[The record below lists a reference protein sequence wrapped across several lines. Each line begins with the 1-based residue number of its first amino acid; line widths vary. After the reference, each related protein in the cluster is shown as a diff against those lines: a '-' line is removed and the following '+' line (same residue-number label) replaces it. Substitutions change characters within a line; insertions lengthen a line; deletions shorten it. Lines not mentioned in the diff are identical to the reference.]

1 VSPGAILEVERVSK
15 HFGGLSVVEDLTFSV
30 RRGSRTAL
38 IGPNGAGKTTIFNLI
53 SGIFPV
59 DAGSIRMNGADITH
73 IPSRNRIRH
82 GVARTFQNVR
92 LMPHLSTLENV
103 IVGQH
108 SRSGGWRG
116 VLHPV
121 NLVPRNRWREEARAA
136 LADAGLADYARAS
149 VGSLPYGVQKR
160 IEVVRALMAKPALL
174 LLDEPAAG
182 LNPVETVTLQ
192 LYLEKLAVTGGLTLL
207 VVEHDMHFVGALCRD
222 VVVLSFGKKIA
233 EGSPDAIRQNRH
245 VQEVYLGTPA
255 AKLIAPAAPEK
266 MEYRRAAYG
275 A

>member
-1 VSPGAILEVERVSK
+1 MSPGAILELERVSK
-15 HFGGLSVVEDLTFSV
+15 HFGGLSVVEDLTFAV

-38 IGPNGAGKTTIFNLI
+38 IGPNGAGKTTVFNLI
-53 SGIFPV
+53 SGVFPV
-59 DAGSIRMNGADITH
+59 DTGSIRMDGADITR

-82 GVARTFQNVR
+82 GIARTFQNVR

-149 VGSLPYGVQKR
+149 VGGLPYGVQKR
-160 IEVVRALMAKPALL
+160 VEVVRALLAKPALL

-182 LNPVETVTLQ
+182 LNPAETETLQ
-192 LYLEKLAVTGGLTLL
+192 LYLEKLSVDGGLTLL

-222 VVVLSFGKKIA
+222 VIVLSFGRKIA
-233 EGSPDAIRQNRH
+233 EGSPDTIRRDLH
-245 VQEVYLGTPA
+245 VQEVYLGRPVAGPVVPPA
-255 AKLIAPAAPEK
+255 PGISEYGLAAC
-266 MEYRRAAYG
+266 RA
-275 A
+275 

>member
-1 VSPGAILEVERVSK
+1 MSLELILELERVRK
-15 HFGGLSVVEDLTFSV
+15 HFGGLSVADDLTFAV

-38 IGPNGAGKTTIFNLI
+38 IGPNGAGKTTVFNLV
-53 SGIFPV
+53 SGVFPL
-59 DAGSIRMNGADITH
+59 DGGSIRMNGVDITRVS
-73 IPSRNRIRH
+73 SRDRIRH
-82 GVARTFQNVR
+82 GIARTFQNVR

-136 LADAGLADYARAS
+136 LADAGVADYAHAA

-182 LNPVETVTLQ
+182 LNPAETETLQ
-192 LYLEKLAVTGGLTLL
+192 IYLEKLAVESGLTLL
-207 VVEHDMHFVGALCRD
+207 IVEHDMHFVGALCRD

-233 EGSPDAIRQNRH
+233 EGSPDAVRQNRR
-245 VQEVYLGTPA
+245 VQEVYLGGPA
-255 AKLIAPAAPEK
+255 AKPVAPAMSEK
-266 MEYRRAAYG
+266 AENRRAAYG

>member
-1 VSPGAILEVERVSK
+1 MSADAILALTGVSK
-15 HFGGLSVVEDLTFSV
+15 HFGGLNVVDDLSFAV

-38 IGPNGAGKTTIFNLI
+38 IGPNGAGKTTVFNLI
-53 SGIFPV
+53 SGVFPV
-59 DAGSIRMNGADITH
+59 DAGAIRMDGTDITA
-73 IPSRNRIRH
+73 IASRRRIRH
-82 GVARTFQNVR
+82 GIARTFQNVR

-116 VLHPV
+116 FLHPV

-136 LADAGLADYARAS
+136 LADAGLGDYAKAA

-182 LNPVETVTLQ
+182 LNPAETETLQ
-192 LYLEKLAVTGGLTLL
+192 LYLEKLAVNGGLTLL
-207 VVEHDMHFVGALCRD
+207 VVEHDMHFVGALCGD

-233 EGSPDAIRQNRH
+233 EGSPDAIRQDPH
-245 VQEVYLGTPA
+245 VQEVYLGRPA
-255 AKLIAPAAPEK
+255 AAIAPAVPQPT
-266 MEYRRAAYG
+266 EYRRAAGG

>member
-1 VSPGAILEVERVSK
+1 MSPDPILEVERVSK
-15 HFGGLSVVEDLTFSV
+15 HFGGLSVVEELTFSV
-30 RRGSRTAL
+30 RRRSRTAL
-38 IGPNGAGKTTIFNLI
+38 IGPNGAGKTTVFNLI
-53 SGIFPV
+53 SGVFPV
-59 DAGSIRMNGADITH
+59 NSGSIRMDGADITF

-121 NLVPRNRWREEARAA
+121 NLIPGNRWREEARAA

-182 LNPVETVTLQ
+182 LNPAETETLQ
-192 LYLEKLAVTGGLTLL
+192 VYLEKLTADGGLTLL

-245 VQEVYLGTPA
+245 VQEVYLGKPA
-255 AKLIAPAAPEK
+255 AKPIAPAVPEK
-266 MEYRRAAYG
+266 TEYRRAAYG